1 LYFVFLAIRDFY
13 LIAGIILVY
22 CTLFL
27 KSKAILWVVSKS
39 VFGTVAALMFS
50 YFLAEQNPAIF
61 EELPWCNLFLS
72 SLLTAV
78 TLMLLFEKNLRRNN
92 FFNHVGEISK

>member
-1 LYFVFLAIRDFY
+1 MIFISLR
-13 LIAGIILVY
+13 GIILVY
-22 CTLFL
+22 CTLFH
-27 KSKAILWVVSKS
+27 KSQAILWVVSKS
-39 VFGTVAALMFS
+39 VFGTIAALVFS

-92 FFNHVGEISK
+92 LFNHVSQISK

>member
-1 LYFVFLAIRDFY
+1 LYFVFLTLHDFY

-22 CTLFL
+22 CILFH
-27 KSKAILWVVSKS
+27 KSQAILWVVSKS
-39 VFGTVAALMFS
+39 VFGTVAALVFS

-61 EELPWCNLFLS
+61 ERLTWCNVFLS

-78 TLMLLFEKNLRRNN
+78 TLILLFEKHLRQNNL
-92 FFNHVGEISK
+92 FNYVGEISK

>member
-1 LYFVFLAIRDFY
+1 LYFVFLALHDFY

-22 CTLFL
+22 CTLFH
-27 KSKAILWVVSKS
+27 KSQAILWVVSKS
-39 VFGTVAALMFS
+39 VFGTIAALVFS

-92 FFNHVGEISK
+92 LFNHVSQISK